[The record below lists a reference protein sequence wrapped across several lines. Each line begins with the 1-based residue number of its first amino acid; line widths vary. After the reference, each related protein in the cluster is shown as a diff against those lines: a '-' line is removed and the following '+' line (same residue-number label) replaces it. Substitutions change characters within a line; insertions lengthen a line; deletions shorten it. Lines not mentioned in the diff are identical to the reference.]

1 MAKRLDIF
9 LEPNRLLIFVL
20 RDSILSRGVFMLDRR
35 VDKSLAKHL
44 LPALHHY
51 GWGRLHHEIW
61 MALNGAPSLQE
72 LEIDITVGSFRPHH
86 EILSVLEHI
95 PIVVHLLLPLSD
107 PLSLLLAVSPVVN
120 PRRPSAT
127 LRV

>member
-1 MAKRLDIF
+1 
-9 LEPNRLLIFVL
+9 
-20 RDSILSRGVFMLDRR
+20 MLDRR
-35 VDKSLAKHL
+35 VDKPLAKHL
-44 LPALHHY
+44 LSALHQDR
-51 GWGRLHHEIW
+51 WRRLHHEIR
-61 MALNGAPSLQE
+61 MALHGTPSLQE
-72 LEIDITVGSFRPHH
+72 LEIDITVGCFRPHH

-107 PLSLLLAVSPVVN
+107 ALSLLLAVSPVVN